1 MVSSR
6 PGASRSSVAALRT
19 LLMISAWRQGGA
31 ADGWSVTNKVCASVL
46 HGATQRQRDRAP
58 QPSTPPGRLDE
69 ARQAAQVL
77 ASVLTASPSPSRSA
91 PAPPCRRRRGL
102 PARGGPPAL
111 PPVPPGPPAA
121 AGGWEPRHAAAGPGP
136 PRCGGRR
143 PGRPCEQRGRRGFGA
158 HPGPRHPGGP
168 AMDLARPRDQ
178 SVWPASSPAGLA
190 GGGERGLHGGGLLA
204 IGACRKGCRGG
215 WAGRRPPIVAHTLM
229 QRCHSTPSRRRCLG
243 GCWAAGLTDAL
254 VAAIAPA

>member
-19 LLMISAWRQGGA
+19 LLMISAWRRGGA
-31 ADGWSVTNKVCASVL
+31 EGGWGVTNRVCGRVL
-46 HGATQRQRDRAP
+46 QGATQRQHDLAP
-58 QPSTPPGRLDE
+58 QPSTLPGQLDD
-69 ARQAAQVL
+69 ARQAAQAL
-77 ASVLTASPSPSRSA
+77 GRISTASPCPSRSA

-102 PARGGPPAL
+102 PARGAPPAL
-111 PPVPPGPPAA
+111 PPVLPDPPAA

-158 HPGPRHPGGP
+158 HPGPRHPGSP
-168 AMDLARPRDQ
+168 AMDLARPCHQ

-190 GGGERGLHGGGLLA
+190 GGGERGLHGCGLLA
-204 IGACRKGCRGG
+204 IGTCHKGCRGG
-215 WAGRRPPIVAHTLM
+215 RAGRRPPIVAHTLM
-229 QRCHSTPSRRRCLG
+229 QREATAPPAGAQVSR
-243 GCWAAGLTDAL
+243 AAPL
-254 VAAIAPA
+254 